1 MVEMRTRA
9 AACNLCEAM
18 CGLNITLRGD
28 EIVDIRGADD
38 DPFSKGHICPKAVAL
53 QDIHDDP
60 DRLRLPVRRTSSG
73 WQQIDWDEA
82 FDLVASR
89 LAGIRAQ
96 HGADA
101 VALYL
106 GNPVVHSLGALTHA
120 PGFARMLG
128 TRNRFSSNS
137 VDVLPSQFVS
147 YLLYG
152 NQWLI
157 PVPDIDRTGYF
168 LVFGANPA
176 ASNGSVMSAPGITRR
191 IRELRGRGGRMVLFD
206 PRRTESARLADE
218 HHFIRPGTD
227 AAVMLAMVRT
237 IVDEGL
243 ARPLP
248 YVDGLEDFRAAIEQF
263 TPERVAEVSGVPAE
277 TIVRIAREYAAAPSA
292 ACYGRTGVST
302 QRFGTLSQWAIQI
315 LNLVTGNFDRPGGVL
330 VTQPAIDMIAGGQ
343 LSPGH
348 YARWHSRVRGLP
360 EFSGELPVAVLA
372 EEILTPGEG
381 QIRAMFTVS
390 ANPVLSTPAGH
401 TLGRALGELDFM
413 ASVDFY
419 INETTRHA
427 DVILPPTDL
436 LERDHFDLFFSMF
449 TIRDVARFTPAV
461 LPKPDGARHDWQIIG
476 ELARRY
482 QELLP
487 PDERK
492 DQPAL
497 SLTPEQILDYG
508 LAAGQYKLSVA
519 ELRRHPH
526 GLDLGPLRP
535 SMPARLQTD
544 GKRIDLAPP
553 LLMSELQRARGELL
567 TPRPADE
574 LLLIGRRHLR
584 DNNSWLHNSARL
596 VKGRPRHHLLMHP
609 DDMKARDLAHGDL
622 VSVRSDAGTV
632 EVEVSA
638 SEDLMP
644 GTASLPHGYGH
655 ALARETLSI
664 AGTLPGASVNDLT
677 DPHYLDHISG
687 TAALNGVPITVT
699 PPHVV
704 V

>member
-1 MVEMRTRA
+1 MADRRTRPG
-9 AACNLCEAM
+9 ACNLCEAM
-18 CGLNITLRGD
+18 CGLSITLRD
-28 EIVDIRGADD
+28 DQIIDIRGNDH
-38 DPFSKGHICPKAVAL
+38 DPFSQGHICPKAVAL

-60 DRLRLPVRRTSSG
+60 DRLRLPVRRTPSG
-73 WQQIDWDEA
+73 WQQIPWDEA
-82 FDLVASR
+82 LDVVASG
-89 LAGIRAQ
+89 LAGIRAR

-101 VALYL
+101 VAVHL

-120 PGFARMLG
+120 PAFARLLAS
-128 TRNRFSSNS
+128 RNRFSSNS

-152 NQWLI
+152 HQWLI
-157 PVPDIDRTGYF
+157 PVPDLDRTGYF

-176 ASNGSVMSAPGITRR
+176 ASNGSLMSAPGVTRR
-191 IRELRGRGGRMVLFD
+191 IRELRARGGRMVLFD

-237 IVDEGL
+237 IVEEGL
-243 ARPLP
+243 ARPP
-248 YVDGLEDFRAAIEQF
+248 AYVDGLEDVRAAVEEF
-263 TPERVAEVSGVPAE
+263 TPERVAAVAGVPAR
-277 TIVRIAREYAAAPSA
+277 TIVEIARAFAAAPSA

-302 QRFGTLSQWAIQI
+302 QRFGTLAQWAIQV

-330 VTQPAIDMIAGGQ
+330 VTQPAVDLIAGGQ

-348 YARWHSRVRGLP
+348 YGKWHSRVRGLP
-360 EFSGELPVAVLA
+360 EFGGELPVAVLA

-381 QIRAMFTVS
+381 QVRGMFTVS

-401 TLGRALGELDFM
+401 VLDRALGELDFM

-436 LERDHFDLFFSMF
+436 LERDHFDLFFSLF

-461 LPKPDGARHDWQIIG
+461 LPKPAEARHDWQIIS

-482 QELLP
+482 QEHLP
-487 PDERK
+487 PHERR

-497 SLTPEQILDYG
+497 HLTPEQILDHG
-508 LAAGQYKLSVA
+508 LAAGPYRLSVA
-519 ELRRHPH
+519 ELRRHPD

-535 SMPARLQTD
+535 SMPGRLRTAT
-544 GKRIDLAPP
+544 RRVDLAPP
-553 LLMSELQRARGELL
+553 VLLAELARARAELL
-567 TPRPADE
+567 TPRPAGE

-609 DDMKARDLAHGDL
+609 DDMKARDLAQGDL
-622 VSVRSDAGTV
+622 VSVRSGAGGI
-632 EVEVSA
+632 EVEVTA

-664 AGTLPGASVNDLT
+664 AGTLPGASANDLT
-677 DPHYLDHISG
+677 DPQYLDHISG
-687 TAALNGVPITVT
+687 TAALNGVPI
-699 PPHVV
+699 VV
-704 V
+704 SPAAGVS